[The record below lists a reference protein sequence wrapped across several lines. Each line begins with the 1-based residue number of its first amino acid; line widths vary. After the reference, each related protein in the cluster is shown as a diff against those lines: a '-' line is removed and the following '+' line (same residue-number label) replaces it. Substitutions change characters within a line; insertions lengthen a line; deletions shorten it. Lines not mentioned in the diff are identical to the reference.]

1 MSVEAA
7 AADHYD
13 QVLKAEQRSLG
24 LSLTAACILAVVG
37 VAWGLSVSS
46 QIIVFDGAYGV
57 IGVALSA
64 LTLHASN
71 LVRRGP
77 SSRYPFGREALGP
90 LVLGVQGLVLLGAF
104 GYAVIDAM
112 QIILAGG
119 GQTELGAALV
129 YAVIAFAGSV
139 AVYLVLRRTG
149 RHSELVAAEAAQ
161 WAAAV
166 LLGLAMLIGFSAALL
181 LADSQWAWFAG
192 YIDPILVLV
201 AAAIIAPTPIGML
214 RTTIR
219 ELLEGAPG
227 DEVEAPIHQAIAA
240 VSQQHGLPAPQ
251 SVLIGKLGRKV
262 YVEVDFLVE
271 PDRWNLADGDHIR
284 RELSGRLQSPGLS
297 FWLNVELH
305 TDPDWDSH

>member
-1 MSVEAA
+1 MSVEAGA
-7 AADHYD
+7 GDHYNP
-13 QVLKAEQRSLG
+13 VLKAEQRSLG
-24 LSLTAACILAVVG
+24 LSLAAACILAVVG

-46 QIIVFDGAYGV
+46 QIILFDGAYGV

-104 GYAVIDAM
+104 GYAVIDAI

-129 YAVIAFAGSV
+129 YAVIAFAGSA

-166 LLGLAMLIGFSAALL
+166 LLGLAMLIGFSTALL
-181 LADSQWAWFAG
+181 LEDSQWAWFAG
-192 YIDPILVLV
+192 YVDPILVLV

-240 VSQQHGLPAPQ
+240 VNHQLGLPAPE

-262 YVEVDFLVE
+262 YVEVDYLVE
-271 PDRWNLADGDHIR
+271 SDRWTLADGDHIR
-284 RELSGRLQSPGLS
+284 RELSGRLHSPGLS

-305 TDPDWDSH
+305 TDPDWDSQ

>member
-1 MSVEAA
+1 MSERVGSPE
-7 AADHYD
+7 HYAK
-13 QVLKAEQRSLG
+13 VLKAEQRSLA
-24 LSLTAACILAVVG
+24 LSLTAACVLAVVG

-46 QIIVFDGAYGV
+46 QIILFDGAYGV
-57 IGVALSA
+57 IGVALSG

-104 GYAVIDAM
+104 GYAVIDAI
-112 QIILAGG
+112 QILLAGG

-129 YAVIAFAGSV
+129 YAVIAFVGSLIV
-139 AVYLVLRRTG
+139 FLLLRRMSAD
-149 RHSELVAAEAAQ
+149 SELVAAEAAQ

-166 LLGLAMLIGFSAALL
+166 LLGLAMLIGFTTALL
-181 LADSQWAWFAG
+181 LEDSQWAWFAG

-201 AAAIIAPTPIGML
+201 AAVIIAPTPIGML

-227 DEVEAPIHQAIAA
+227 ADVEEPIHQAIAL
-240 VSQQHGLPAPQ
+240 VSANHGLPEPQ
-251 SVLIGKLGRKV
+251 SVLIGKLGRKI
-262 YVEVDFLVE
+262 YVEVDFLVAA
-271 PDRWNLADGDHIR
+271 DRWTLADGDRIR
-284 RELSGRLQSPGLS
+284 RELNDALHAPGLS

-305 TDPDWDSH
+305 TDPDWDAQ